1 MARPT
6 KQGIDYFPMD
16 CSFDDKTKMY
26 LMEHEG
32 EGLGVLVTIWQLAY
46 SNQGYFVYAGDD
58 LPLLIKREIGVGI
71 NVVSDCINTCLR
83 RNIFNQNL
91 YDRYQILTSKAIQK
105 RYFEAAKKKK
115 GIQVTREFLLI
126 SVSSYKNLVYSD
138 ENPVMG
144 GINATKEEVEVK
156 EEVKEKEIQKE
167 KEPKKTWPLPEWVN
181 PQAWEEFEQHRSR
194 VKKKEWTDIARTKAA
209 NKLKGFSFEEQQI
222 AVDESIAAGYPGLY
236 PKKSSGNHH
245 EARQQS
251 GKSET
256 HHQKITRLIH
266 SGC

>member
-6 KQGIDYFPMD
+6 KQGIDYFPLD
-16 CSFDDKTKMY
+16 CSFDDKTKLY

-46 SNQGYFVYAGDD
+46 SNQGYFVYADDD
-58 LPLLIKREIGVGI
+58 LPLLIKGEIGVGI

-83 RNIFNQNL
+83 RNIFSQKL
-91 YDRYQILTSKAIQK
+91 YDRYRILTSKAIQK

-115 GIQVTREFLLI
+115 GVQVTQEFLLI

-138 ENPVMG
+138 ENPVIG
-144 GINATKEEVEVK
+144 GINTTKEEVEVK
-156 EEVKEKEIQKE
+156 EEVKEKINK
-167 KEPKKTWPLPEWVN
+167 KEPEKNWSLPDWVN

-209 NKLKGFSFEEQQI
+209 NKLNGFSFEEQQT

-236 PKKSSGNHH
+236 PKKLGANH
-245 EARQQS
+245 ETRQQS
-251 GKSET
+251 DKPES

-266 SGC
+266 AGC